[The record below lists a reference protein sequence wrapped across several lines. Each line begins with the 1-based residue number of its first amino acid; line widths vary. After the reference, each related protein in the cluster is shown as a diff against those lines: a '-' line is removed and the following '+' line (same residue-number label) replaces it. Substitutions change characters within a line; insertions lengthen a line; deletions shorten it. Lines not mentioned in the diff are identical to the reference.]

1 MQPISTAL
9 LTMSLICSCRK
20 VTSKWPR
27 MPEQE
32 QQRKLFVLKYL
43 QTGDNAE
50 AASYSGL
57 SPHHTRKRIAKHL
70 KKTGTLSEAPHTRAS
85 PKYTEDVMKA
95 ALDYFKEDP
104 DRHFPTHQLVSYLV
118 REGILEEPVDEQ
130 NFRHRFDDWLRA
142 QGMTLRVGCRTLV
155 FDITPAKAADRLEF
169 VQDHLSLVDT
179 PEKLQN
185 IIIVDE
191 TIYEEGTHPKGMSGA
206 CSSSY

>member
-1 MQPISTAL
+1 
-9 LTMSLICSCRK
+9 
-20 VTSKWPR
+20 

-43 QTGDNAE
+43 KTGDNAK
-50 AASYSGL
+50 AAAYSGL
-57 SPHHTRKRIAKHL
+57 SPHHTKKRIAEHL

-155 FDITPAKAADRLEF
+155 FDITPAKAADRLKF

-179 PEKLQN
+179 PEKLQD